1 MPQYMIEAIN
11 ITKRFP
17 GTVAND
23 HICLR
28 VRAGE
33 IMGLVGENGAG
44 KSTIL
49 KCLNG
54 VYPHGS
60 FEGEILIEGKP
71 AAFRTPLDAMRC
83 GIGFVP
89 QEINVLGDMN
99 VAENIFLF
107 DLKNGKK
114 HAFVDHRALR
124 SRTEKLRPALTFPG
138 ESAGYRG
145 RADGGTTSARP
156 WCRPGGE
163 QRRKSRCPA
172 PGTGRRGG

>member
-1 MPQYMIEAIN
+1 MALFHESAYQQNDKGEKTMPQYMIEAIN

-99 VAENIFLF
+99 VAENIFS
-107 DLKNGKK
+107 
-114 HAFVDHRALR
+114 V
-124 SRTEKLRPALTFPG
+124 
-138 ESAGYRG
+138 
-145 RADGGTTSARP
+145 
-156 WCRPGGE
+156 
-163 QRRKSRCPA
+163 
-172 PGTGRRGG
+172 

>member
-60 FEGEILIEGKP
+60 
-71 AAFRTPLDAMRC
+71 
-83 GIGFVP
+83 
-89 QEINVLGDMN
+89 
-99 VAENIFLF
+99 
-107 DLKNGKK
+107 LK
-114 HAFVDHRALR
+114 AR
-124 SRTEKLRPALTFPG
+124 S
-138 ESAGYRG
+138 
-145 RADGGTTSARP
+145 
-156 WCRPGGE
+156 
-163 QRRKSRCPA
+163 
-172 PGTGRRGG
+172 

>member
-1 MPQYMIEAIN
+1 MQQYRIEAVD
-11 ITKRFP
+11 ITKKFP

-23 HICLR
+23 HICLH

-54 VYPHGS
+54 VYPHDT
-60 FEGEILIEGKP
+60 FEGRILIDGKEVYLK
-71 AAFRTPLDAMRC
+71 TPLDAMHH

-107 DLKNGKK
+107 DLRNEGKNKL
-114 HAFVDHRALR
+114 VDHKQLKARTMTLLEETGIDLDPAANVRRAVCWP
-124 SRTEKLRPALTFPG
+124 TTD
-138 ESAGYRG
+138 
-145 RADGGTTSARP
+145 ADDCARVGIQP
-156 WCRPGGE
+156 QNSDP
-163 QRRKSRCPA
+163 
-172 PGTGRRGG
+172 